1 MFGGVG
7 GRRRTEKDPVTE
19 RADSLSSS
27 PPPPD
32 RRRRG
37 GTSEDDDVY
46 DDVVYDVNDETTKKT
61 TMETQQMEKM
71 KRKMHLLQQELRAK
85 DDMLEAVQSQA
96 KLDIVNAR
104 TRVDSIEEKREEL
117 EARCAKAEK
126 LALERTNA
134 LETANKKVKEAER
147 SAKVFMQRANAKISE
162 ALRENSS
169 NTISKDAAE
178 NRELKNASSSSPSK
192 IERKLTPSNLSL
204 QEKILR
210 IEERQQMEDEE
221 GLMSIHN
228 NNNNNNNNTATTTT
242 SSSSPLAANDNN
254 RVIKQ
259 NEEDKEEDKSNKE
272 QTDMN
277 QKQIEESLRNE
288 IQQLLTQNA
297 DAARSFQDSLEI
309 ERNKRREAEERAEM
323 SEAACVRLQSELR
336 SKESLL
342 KMMETT
348 RRTGDKSE
356 TTALRAR
363 ILNDE
368 VEANATSASPPTTAK
383 IEQVLQKIQRPRRKE
398 GKEEESDDD
407 DNDDDDDDD
416 DDDEIPSFSPVKSP
430 PPPPRKY

>member
-1 MFGGVG
+1 
-7 GRRRTEKDPVTE
+7 
-19 RADSLSSS
+19 
-27 PPPPD
+27 
-32 RRRRG
+32 
-37 GTSEDDDVY
+37 
-46 DDVVYDVNDETTKKT
+46 
-61 TMETQQMEKM
+61 
-71 KRKMHLLQQELRAK
+71 
-85 DDMLEAVQSQA
+85 
-96 KLDIVNAR
+96 
-104 TRVDSIEEKREEL
+104 
-117 EARCAKAEK
+117 
-126 LALERTNA
+126 
-134 LETANKKVKEAER
+134 
-147 SAKVFMQRANAKISE
+147 
-162 ALRENSS
+162 
-169 NTISKDAAE
+169 
-178 NRELKNASSSSPSK
+178 
-192 IERKLTPSNLSL
+192 
-204 QEKILR
+204 
-210 IEERQQMEDEE
+210 
-221 GLMSIHN
+221 
-228 NNNNNNNNTATTTT
+228 
-242 SSSSPLAANDNN
+242 
-254 RVIKQ
+254 
-259 NEEDKEEDKSNKE
+259 
-272 QTDMN
+272 MN

-407 DNDDDDDDD
+407 DNDDDNDD

-430 PPPPRKY
+430 PPPPPPRKY

>member
-1 MFGGVG
+1 M
-7 GRRRTEKDPVTE
+7 TE

-37 GTSEDDDVY
+37 GTSEDDDVVYDFY
-46 DDVVYDVNDETTKKT
+46 DDDETTKKT
-61 TMETQQMEKM
+61 METQMEKM

-228 NNNNNNNNTATTTT
+228 NNNNNNNNNTATTTT

-348 RRTGDKSE
+348 RSTGDKSE

-416 DDDEIPSFSPVKSP
+416 EIPSFSPVKSP

>member
-1 MFGGVG
+1 MFGVGHARGGG

-37 GTSEDDDVY
+37 GTSEDDDVVYDFY
-46 DDVVYDVNDETTKKT
+46 DDDETTTTTKIKK
-61 TMETQQMEKM
+61 TMETMEKM

-228 NNNNNNNNTATTTT
+228 NNTATT
-242 SSSSPLAANDNN
+242 SSSSPLAANDN

-416 DDDEIPSFSPVKSP
+416 EIPSFSPVKSP

>member
-37 GTSEDDDVY
+37 GTSEDDDG
-46 DDVVYDVNDETTKKT
+46 VVYDFYDDDDETTKKT
-61 TMETQQMEKM
+61 METQMEKM

-192 IERKLTPSNLSL
+192 IDRKLTPSNLSL

-228 NNNNNNNNTATTTT
+228 NNNNTATTTT
-242 SSSSPLAANDNN
+242 SSSSPLVAANDN

-348 RRTGDKSE
+348 RSTGDKSE

-416 DDDEIPSFSPVKSP
+416 DEIPSFSPVKPP

>member
-1 MFGGVG
+1 M
-7 GRRRTEKDPVTE
+7 TE

-27 PPPPD
+27 PPPPPD

-221 GLMSIHN
+221 GLMSIR
-228 NNNNNNNNTATTTT
+228 NNNNTATTTT
-242 SSSSPLAANDNN
+242 SSSSPLAANDN

-348 RRTGDKSE
+348 RSTGDKSE

-398 GKEEESDDD
+398 GKEEESDDVV
-407 DNDDDDDDD
+407 DD

-430 PPPPRKY
+430 PPPPPPRKYQ